1 MKIHIGRDVQTTRTG
16 DIFHITGFL
25 SGYKFL
31 PLESRKCN
39 SFFEMTDKDNSWHN
53 FLAFDTQNFAKTYTA
68 PHKKPVIQYL
78 LQAWLASFWQK
89 WSMQLILKQ
98 TSNIH
103 VSPKLGQVFGNRTDW
118 RHSQKNA
125 Y

>member
-39 SFFEMTDKDNSWHN
+39 SFFEMTDKDNSRHN

-78 LQAWLASFWQK
+78 LQAR
-89 WSMQLILKQ
+89 LI
-98 TSNIH
+98 T
-103 VSPKLGQVFGNRTDW
+103 F
-118 RHSQKNA
+118 
-125 Y
+125 